1 MDKLGGMLIMLAV
14 LSAEMAWYH
23 SCEGDENKVKMFK
36 IFSLVG
42 GIIGVLILVGFALWY
57 YLDVNS
63 AMAYMDV
70 H

>member
-23 SCEGDENKVKMFK
+23 SREGDENKVKMFK
-36 IFSLVG
+36 IFSLGG

-63 AMAYMDV
+63 AMVYMDV